1 LSKIKRLAGDTVLYG
16 LGSMVPRMLNF
27 LLLPLHTKTVFNP
40 CEYGTIT
47 KLFAIVGFVNIVYMF
62 GMETSFFR
70 FASKPEADQKKVFN
84 VAQTTVI
91 GISLFLSIIFILFAN
106 PLATSLGIPDHPQFV
121 VWLTLVM
128 FIDALVAI
136 PFARLRLERKPLIF
150 SVGKIINVLIL
161 IGLNYYFLVLNKQH
175 YDPAIGVGYVFLAT
189 LIANGF
195 YIIFLFRS
203 LINWRPAFDSGLFK
217 SMIVYAYP
225 IMLTGLAGMTNE
237 TFSRVTLEW
246 WLPKNFYPGQSNE
259 FALGVFGA
267 CYKYAVLMSL
277 AVQAFRFAAEPFFF
291 SNAADKNSPQLFAR
305 INHYFTITCCVLL
318 LGVGINM
325 DIIKHFSGAAY
336 WSGLSV
342 IPILLLGYLFLG
354 IYYNLTVWFK
364 LTDKTYFGTI
374 IAVGGAVVT
383 IVLNYLLIPIAGYM
397 GSSIATLLCYF
408 LMAASCYVIGQKY
421 YPIPYKILAGL
432 TYILGTT
439 IIVYL
444 VNAIV
449 IDNQVIATAFHLVVI
464 IIYLL
469 IIYLVERKNLRQHVG

>member
-1 LSKIKRLAGDTVLYG
+1 
-16 LGSMVPRMLNF
+16 
-27 LLLPLHTKTVFNP
+27 
-40 CEYGTIT
+40 
-47 KLFAIVGFVNIVYMF
+47 
-62 GMETSFFR
+62 
-70 FASKPEADQKKVFN
+70 
-84 VAQTTVI
+84 
-91 GISLFLSIIFILFAN
+91 
-106 PLATSLGIPDHPQFV
+106 
-121 VWLTLVM
+121 
-128 FIDALVAI
+128 
-136 PFARLRLERKPLIF
+136 
-150 SVGKIINVLIL
+150 
-161 IGLNYYFLVLNKQH
+161 
-175 YDPAIGVGYVFLAT
+175 
-189 LIANGF
+189 
-195 YIIFLFRS
+195 
-203 LINWRPAFDSGLFK
+203 
-217 SMIVYAYP
+217 
-225 IMLTGLAGMTNE
+225 
-237 TFSRVTLEW
+237 
-246 WLPKNFYPGQSNE
+246 
-259 FALGVFGA
+259 
-267 CYKYAVLMSL
+267 
-277 AVQAFRFAAEPFFF
+277 
-291 SNAADKNSPQLFAR
+291 
-305 INHYFTITCCVLL
+305 
-318 LGVGINM
+318 
-325 DIIKHFSGAAY
+325 FSGAAY

-432 TYILGTT
+432 AYILGTT